1 MVEPS
6 RRQCSICG
14 HGTVKAKAKAK
25 VKVKVNDGRAVEA
38 AVLDLR

>member
-6 RRQCSICG
+6 RRLCSICG
-14 HGTVKAKAKAK
+14 KGKVEVKVK